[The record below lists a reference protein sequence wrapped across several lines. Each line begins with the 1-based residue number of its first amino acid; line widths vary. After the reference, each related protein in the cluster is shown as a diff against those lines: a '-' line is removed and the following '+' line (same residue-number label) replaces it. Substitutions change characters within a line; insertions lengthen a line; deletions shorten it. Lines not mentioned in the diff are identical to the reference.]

1 MPQPIRMES
10 ERAESASALLEPET
24 GIDCSMVARA
34 LANSLAPGEA
44 ECQTPEWL
52 RPDQGRTVRRVI
64 HTLALFRGCL
74 LADPVGTGKT
84 YIALAVAAL
93 VNGPRDT
100 CCIVPPSLVTQWSAV
115 ARRLGVRIQAWS
127 HARLSRGRPPPTM
140 SGLVVIDESHHFRN
154 PGTVR
159 YRTLAPWITGKPT
172 LMLSATPVVNRA
184 DDLMHQL
191 RLAVR
196 GDALRAC
203 GVGSLQEAIRQDG
216 PHAALGN
223 LIIVGPISGDH
234 SRPGVRESTWRWPA
248 GGADDLEPVMEAIRR
263 LELSDDDSLAQLLR
277 GVFWRAQA
285 SSPEALRAVAKRYQS
300 LLQHARDAAAD
311 GKTLSRAALRDF
323 TADAPEQ
330 LVMWSLLAAGE
341 SRSQLSSADLPKV
354 AELLRLTGEQRG
366 PPDLKVQGL
375 HAILEDGKRSLV
387 FVNFTSTVDYLRR
400 TLRDVSLAWCTG
412 SASGVGNSRVA
423 REDVLAFFRP
433 QERTLAWVEPH
444 APRVLITTDVAAEG
458 LDLHTAE
465 RVVHYDLPWHEVR
478 VEQRNGRAVR
488 AGSVHRHVAI
498 VRFEPPASLDREL
511 QVLDALDRKA
521 RIAKRLGLTTTGRE
535 RWRWRARMV
544 EELGGRPQRRGMAL
558 APLGPSGF
566 LAGLAIRGSY
576 RTFPGLRDGARGS
589 DVAKWFPG
597 TPTWFSILVWM
608 SDNGWTEDPG
618 VVAERLTMAHSC
630 SVMLHPSRVE
640 QDDAT
645 RAVRRV
651 VREVRERLRRGRWA
665 ATQPTYG
672 LRPLIYRLR
681 HEAVRAA
688 RDRDGPTLRRLDDA
702 LLFLAGGHTAGEEA
716 LIARLSRSESGMI
729 ATADFPLADLPVHQT
744 GISLTGLI
752 IFRPE

>member
-1 MPQPIRMES
+1 MPQPVRIANEG
-10 ERAESASALLEPET
+10 AEPVTSLLEPET
-24 GIDCSMVARA
+24 GIDCLMVARA

-44 ECQTPEWL
+44 ECRAPEWL

-93 VNGPRDT
+93 LNGPRDT
-100 CCIVPPSLVTQWSAV
+100 CCIVPPSLVMQWRTV
-115 ARRLGVRIQAWS
+115 ARRLGVNIRAWS

-172 LMLSATPVVNRA
+172 LMLSATPVVNSA

-203 GVGSLQEAIRQDG
+203 GVGSLQEAIGQDG

-223 LIIVGPISGDH
+223 LIIVGSISGDH
-234 SRPGVRESTWRWPA
+234 SRPDVRESTWGWPA
-248 GGADDLEPVMEAIRR
+248 GGAQDLEPVTDAIRQ
-263 LELSDDDSLAQLLR
+263 LELSDEDSVAQLLR

-285 SSPEALRAVAKRYQS
+285 SSPEALHSVAKRYQS
-300 LLQHARDAAAD
+300 LLLHARDAAAE
-311 GKTLSRAALRDF
+311 GKSLSRAALRDF
-323 TADAPEQ
+323 TSEAPEQ
-330 LVMWSLLAAGE
+330 LVMWSLVAGGE
-341 SRSQLSSADLPKV
+341 SRCQLAAADLPRV
-354 AELLRLTGEQRG
+354 ADLLRLTVEQRG

-375 HAILEDGKRSLV
+375 QAILEDGKRSLV
-387 FVNFTSTVDYLRR
+387 FVNFTSTVEYLRR
-400 TLRDVSLAWCTG
+400 NLRGVPVAWCTG
-412 SASGVGNSRVA
+412 SASGVGHARVA
-423 REDVLAFFRP
+423 REDALAFFRP
-433 QERTLAWVEPH
+433 QERRLAWVEPH

-488 AGSVHRHVAI
+488 AGSIHSHVAI
-498 VRFEPPASLDREL
+498 IRFEPPASLDHEL
-511 QVLDALDRKA
+511 QLLDALDRKD

-544 EELGGRPQRRGMAL
+544 EELGGRPQRGGMAV
-558 APLGPSGF
+558 APFGPRGI

-576 RTFPGLRDGARGS
+576 RTFPGLRDCARGL
-589 DVAKWFPG
+589 DVGRWFPG
-597 TPTWFSILVWM
+597 TPSWFSILVWL
-608 SDNGWTEDPG
+608 SENGWTEDPG
-618 VVAERLTMAHSC
+618 VVTERLTMAHSC
-630 SVMLHPSRVE
+630 SAMLHPSRVD
-640 QDDAT
+640 QDDALT
-645 RAVRRV
+645 AVRRV
-651 VREVRERLRRGRWA
+651 EREVRDRMLRGRWA

-688 RDRDGPTLRRLDDA
+688 RDRDGPSLRRLDDA
-702 LLFLAGGHTAGEEA
+702 LRFLAGGHTAGEEA
-716 LIARLSRSESGMI
+716 LIARLSQSESGMI
-729 ATADFPLADLPVHQT
+729 ATADYPPADLPTHQT
-744 GISLTGLI
+744 EISLTGLI
-752 IFRPE
+752 MFRPE

>member
-1 MPQPIRMES
+1 MPQLIRPES
-10 ERAESASALLEPET
+10 EGAEHATSLLEPEP

-52 RPDQGRTVRRVI
+52 RPDQSHTVRRVI

-100 CCIVPPSLVTQWSAV
+100 CCIVPPSLVSQWSTV
-115 ARRLGVRIQAWS
+115 ARRLGVRIQTWS
-127 HARLSRGRPPPTM
+127 HARLSRERPPPAM
-140 SGLVVIDESHHFRN
+140 SGLVIIDESHHFRN

-172 LMLSATPVVNRA
+172 LMLSATPVVNGA
-184 DDLMHQL
+184 DDLLHQL

-223 LIIVGPISGDH
+223 LIIVGPISGER
-234 SRPGVRESTWRWPA
+234 SRPGVRESTWRWPID
-248 GGADDLEPVMEAIRR
+248 GVDDLAPVTRAIGR
-263 LELSDDDSLAQLLR
+263 LKLSDDESVAQLLR

-285 SSPEALRAVAKRYQS
+285 SSPEALHSVVKRYRS
-300 LLQHARDAAAD
+300 LLLHARDAAAA
-311 GKTLSRAALRDF
+311 GQSLSRAALRDF

-330 LVMWSLLAAGE
+330 MVMWSLLAAGE
-341 SRSQLSSADLPKV
+341 GRCQLPPADLPIV
-354 AELLRLTGEQRG
+354 ADLLRLTGEQCG
-366 PPDLKVQGL
+366 TADVKVQGL
-375 HAILEDGKRSLV
+375 RAILEDGKRSLV
-387 FVNFTSTVDYLRR
+387 FVNFTSTVNYLRR
-400 TLRDVSLAWCTG
+400 NLREVPLAWCTG
-412 SASGVGNSRVA
+412 SASGVGNVRVT

-433 QERTLAWVEPH
+433 QESRLAWAKQHE
-444 APRVLITTDVAAEG
+444 PRVLITTDVAAEG

-511 QVLDALDRKA
+511 QLLDALDRKE
-521 RIAKRLGLTTTGRE
+521 RIAKRLGLTSTGRE

-544 EELGGRPQRRGMAL
+544 EELGGQHQRRGMAL
-558 APLGPSGF
+558 APLGPRGL

-576 RTFPGLRDGARGS
+576 RTFPGLRDCARGL

-597 TPTWFSILVWM
+597 TQTWFSILVWM
-608 SDNGWTEDPG
+608 SDDGWTDDPG
-618 VVAERLTMAHSC
+618 LVAERLTKAHWC
-630 SVMLHPSRVE
+630 SEMVHPPRTEREKALRGVQPVVE
-640 QDDAT
+640 
-645 RAVRRV
+645 
-651 VREVRERLRRGRWA
+651 EISERLRRGRWA
-665 ATQPTYG
+665 ATQPTHG

-681 HEAVRAA
+681 NEAVRAA
-688 RDRDGPTLRRLDDA
+688 RDRGGRSLRRLDDA
-702 LLFLAGGHTAGEEA
+702 LRFLAGGHTAGEEA
-716 LIARLSRSESGMI
+716 LIARLSRSESGMMV
-729 ATADFPLADLPVHQT
+729 AADYPPADLPVHQT
-744 GISLTGLI
+744 EISLTGMI